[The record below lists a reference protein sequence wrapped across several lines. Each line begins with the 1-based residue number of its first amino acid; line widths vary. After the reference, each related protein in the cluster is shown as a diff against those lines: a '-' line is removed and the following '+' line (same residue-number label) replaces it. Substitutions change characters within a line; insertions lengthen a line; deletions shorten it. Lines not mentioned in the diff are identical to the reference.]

1 MTGERIGTPASTGP
15 SAASKSAREPR
26 RCSTCSS
33 PSASRAPLWATSTSW
48 AASTSARTETGLTN
62 LFHRRTPPAPEH
74 RPTRFVLR
82 RVLSLTPGCERVPG
96 ASTHARPGRGP
107 GVRQRAI
114 GSRLAPASVER
125 QQRCRR
131 YRVPCDGAIRS
142 TAPIRLYEGGRVVNG
157 CGAPVARGRGWVV
170 GVERCSCLY
179 RPVGLRGLGVMGGL
193 VRRCISKVSRQ
204 AARRNGAPA
213 GANGWLLVSMCQI
226 ASVSLRERSIWA
238 TLGPRWRPRRRLVF
252 W

>member
-74 RPTRFVLR
+74 RPTRFALR

-96 ASTHARPGRGP
+96 PSTHARPGRSSS
-107 GVRQRAI
+107 V
-114 GSRLAPASVER
+114 GSVAAS
-125 QQRCRR
+125 
-131 YRVPCDGAIRS
+131 RS
-142 TAPIRLYEGGRVVNG
+142 HPEGEAEAGRE
-157 CGAPVARGRGWVV
+157 PVAALGR
-170 GVERCSCLY
+170 R
-179 RPVGLRGLGVMGGL
+179 LGEAT
-193 VRRCISKVSRQ
+193 Q
-204 AARRNGAPA
+204 A
-213 GANGWLLVSMCQI
+213 L
-226 ASVSLRERSIWA
+226 
-238 TLGPRWRPRRRLVF
+238 RRRLVHRESCSQARVGSEPRRALTNGTRSRPASCVG
-252 W
+252 WSWHRIKRTPAAACAIAAPRLYAPGASSPTVARCAWSAASRIQSPSSRCSRREPSSAPVI